1 MKGEKIMTTKANV
14 VIVHGAFADGS
25 LPSSHVPMLS
35 QAERVAEH
43 IIKAAAAIRG

>member
-1 MKGEKIMTTKANV
+1 MTTKANV
-14 VIVHGAFADGS
+14 VLVHGTFADGS
-25 LPSSHVPMLS
+25 LPSSHVPMLSS